1 MSWLSDL
8 LNKNKQEETD
18 DELMEYK
25 GVTKETLKNLL
36 DNKGD
41 DE

>member
-1 MSWLSDL
+1 MSWLSNL
-8 LNKNKQEETD
+8 FNKNKQEKTD

-25 GVTKETLKNLL
+25 GVTKETLENLSY
-36 DNKGD
+36 NKGD